1 MERSIFIHRSI
12 IVVMTDPSS
21 ASLSLQLLNNKNS
34 YLFWYFLICIFLPGP
49 HRFFWSVLTV
59 FFSAFFGGPHSTRK
73 KTDTVLG

>member
-34 YLFWYFLICIFLPGP
+34 YLFGIFS
-49 HRFFWSVLTV
+49 FA
-59 FFSAFFGGPHSTRK
+59 FSSPDHTDFFGRF
-73 KTDTVLG
+73 